1 MDDRDDD
8 LMRFNFETSQEAH
21 YWFTVSDFVDLSLE
35 HGIDKVLAD
44 VIQLRLKRLG
54 QV

>member
-8 LMRFNFETSQEAH
+8 LLRFNAETSAEAH

-35 HGIDKVLAD
+35 HGIDKLLSD

-54 QV
+54 KL